1 MTNDFVNYANV
12 DDFYVNM
19 FPLRNINRIGLR
31 KGKMTFL
38 TQRVWKEKFML
49 EILVVQRYY

>member
-31 KGKMTFL
+31 EGERTFL
-38 TQRVWKEKFML
+38 TQLVWTEKFML
-49 EILVVQRYY
+49 EILVVQRY